1 MSSTTMSSPVLSTI
15 ASSLDY
21 AAKKAVPGEKGLFR
35 RLYDRM
41 IEARMRQANDVLRQH
56 SHLIPH
62 ELEQAGWK
70 ISARSEDS
78 LPFVR

>member
-1 MSSTTMSSPVLSTI
+1 MSAMTSSTISPSVSYGLAPS
-15 ASSLDY
+15 
-21 AAKKAVPGEKGLFR
+21 AKALATHKGLFR

-41 IEARMRQANDVLRQH
+41 IEARMRQAQDVLERH

-70 ISARSEDS
+70 VSERSEDS